1 MPAKPRPR
9 PVTAARQ
16 AQRRRGSDEPTLPG
30 LTEAVEVYRRIVE
43 PAGAAERPSG
53 RGRGRRARAG

>member
-30 LTEAVEVYRRIVE
+30 LAEAVEVYRRIVE